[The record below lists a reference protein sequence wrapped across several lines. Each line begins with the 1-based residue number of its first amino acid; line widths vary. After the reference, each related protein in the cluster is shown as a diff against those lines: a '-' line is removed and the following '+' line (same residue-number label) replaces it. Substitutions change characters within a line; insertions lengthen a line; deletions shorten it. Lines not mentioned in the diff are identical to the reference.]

1 MHNRRAQAPGIAV
14 VLSQSINA
22 VTAIND
28 LWRSFERTQKVYAR
42 YRIINFNG
50 LESEE
55 GLAVVPIGIK
65 TVPVATWWR
74 QS

>member
-1 MHNRRAQAPGIAV
+1 MHYRRAQAPRIAI
-14 VLSQSINA
+14 VLSRSINA

-28 LWRSFERTQKVYAR
+28 LWRGFERTQKVYAR

-50 LESEE
+50 LESE
-55 GLAVVPIGIK
+55 AAVPIGIK

-74 QS
+74 QA